1 MVTPRSEL
9 STVCFP
15 APANQRDK
23 PRGDVVVRICVVT
36 SYAADAEPRAP
47 RHAVAAREA
56 FPDAEVVLVDFAA
69 AGEGRSADPA
79 GLSAHGIRLVTLEFP
94 TRQSNPFGLA
104 LRKAKTRLAR
114 ASFKAFG
121 IVHEWV
127 FGERTQGLTKA
138 LRALQADVY
147 VAHNIETLLP
157 AIDAANSHKAAV
169 VFDCMEYY
177 SDMGDGQDRVHA
189 AAARQLE
196 ALALPCCKLVIA
208 SSDVMADALAA
219 EYAITRP
226 LPAYN
231 VPPIAEDL
239 PSRLAGG
246 VNLYWRNSVIGF
258 GQRGLEDA
266 LTALTLLPAD
276 VRLFLQG
283 RPSADGG
290 RLLAERVGQLGLQD
304 RVIVLPPYRPQ
315 DAIRQAAPYD
325 IGLCLERKGPR
336 NHDLTVSN
344 KMFDYHMAGLAV
356 ISADLEGLADV
367 LRRSGAGFTFE
378 AGDPASLA
386 AAVRRLHA
394 SPATLAKMQR
404 DARLFAIGEANM
416 AQEVKKIA
424 MEMRSALGR
433 VAAPRSSSNG

>member
-1 MVTPRSEL
+1 M
-9 STVCFP
+9 
-15 APANQRDK
+15 
-23 PRGDVVVRICVVT
+23 RICVVT
-36 SYAADAEPRAP
+36 SYAAEAEPRAP
-47 RHAVAAREA
+47 RHALAARQA
-56 FPDAEVVLVDFAA
+56 FPDAEVMLVDYA
-69 AGEGRSADPA
+69 PA
-79 GLSAHGIRLVTLEFP
+79 GLARSSDPAALAAHGIRLVSLEFP
-94 TRQSNPFGLA
+94 TRQSNPIGLA

-121 IVHEWV
+121 IVGEGV
-127 FGERTQGLTKA
+127 FGERTQGLTKTLKA
-138 LRALQADVY
+138 LPADVY
-147 VAHNIETLLP
+147 IAHNIETLLP
-157 AIDAANSHKAAV
+157 AMDAAKPHKAAV

-189 AAARQLE
+189 AAVRRLE
-196 ALALPCCKLVIA
+196 TFALPRCKLIIA

-219 EYAITRP
+219 EYAIPRP

-231 VPPIAEDL
+231 VPPITNDL
-239 PSRLAGG
+239 PSRQPGG

-283 RPSADGG
+283 RPPADGG
-290 RLLAERVGQLGLQD
+290 AQLAERVAQLGLRD
-304 RVIVLPPYRPQ
+304 RVTVLPPYRPQ

-325 IGLCLERKGPR
+325 IGLCLERRGPR

-356 ISADLEGLADV
+356 IAADLEGLTDV
-367 LRRSGAGFTFE
+367 VERSGAGLTFK

-386 AAVRRLHA
+386 EAVLCLQA
-394 SPATLAKMQR
+394 SPAVLAKMQQ
-404 DARLFAIGEANM
+404 DARSFAIGEANM
-416 AQEVKKIA
+416 EHEVKKIA
-424 MEMRSALGR
+424 QAMRSALDGR
-433 VAAPRSSSNG
+433 SAHGDSAGE